1 MIFSAQQDVQPGNKI
16 KNSAKML
23 TYNEIAMHV
32 VEHVTSGFNVARFN
46 MCERGEISRDV
57 FEGEVKS
64 YIRNAYSVNEEQVS
78 AIYELFSRFVW
89 SYYIIDTLI
98 ADPDISDIRIIDA
111 RHVYVKR
118 RGVRSLSGVRFN
130 NDEDYERFIERVALK
145 NKINMEITMP

>member
-57 FEGEVKS
+57 FAGEVKS
-64 YIRNAYSVNEEQVS
+64 YIRNAYRTRNRCRQYMSC
-78 AIYELFSRFVW
+78 FR
-89 SYYIIDTLI
+89 D
-98 ADPDISDIRIIDA
+98 
-111 RHVYVKR
+111 
-118 RGVRSLSGVRFN
+118 LSGA
-130 NDEDYERFIERVALK
+130 IIL
-145 NKINMEITMP
+145 